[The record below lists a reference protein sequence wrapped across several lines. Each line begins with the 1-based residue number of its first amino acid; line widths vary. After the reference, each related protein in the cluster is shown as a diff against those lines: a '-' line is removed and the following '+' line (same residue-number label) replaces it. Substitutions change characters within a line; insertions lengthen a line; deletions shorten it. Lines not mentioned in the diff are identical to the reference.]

1 MLKLNFTARLAAA
14 VAAFRAKPLVDMD
27 LDSTS
32 TDGRHVQPNV
42 DATSD
47 IVAIK
52 SPKQA
57 SREFLIEMVEFAGG
71 GELQWKRII
80 HSYNQMR
87 VERGWPPIAD
97 PILSRFL
104 VEMGCRRR
112 RERVQTGRVAMYEFP
127 LEVVDDLAEA
137 S

>member
-1 MLKLNFTARLAAA
+1 MFKLNLAARLGAA

-27 LDSTS
+27 LDTTS
-32 TDGRHVQPNV
+32 SDGRHVQPDV
-42 DATSD
+42 DATSG
-47 IVAIK
+47 VAAIK

-57 SREFLIEMVEFAGG
+57 AREFLIEMLEFAAG
-71 GELQWKRII
+71 GELQWKRIS

-87 VERGWPPIAD
+87 IERGWPTIPD

-104 VEMGCRRR
+104 CEMGCKRR
-112 RERVQTGRVAMYEFP
+112 RERVQTSRVAVYEFP